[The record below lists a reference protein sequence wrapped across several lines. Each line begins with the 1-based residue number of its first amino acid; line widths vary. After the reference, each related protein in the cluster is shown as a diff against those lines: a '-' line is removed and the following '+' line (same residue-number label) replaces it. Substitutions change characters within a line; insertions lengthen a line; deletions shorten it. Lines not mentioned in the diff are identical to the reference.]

1 MGSLSKREKSLLF
14 LLSLIVIFGVGI
26 VLWILPL
33 SDSVSSLTAERDL
46 LSQQETDMRNKIMSI
61 RKLNENKDTLIKDVT
76 ELMDTLSDPLV
87 TENFDVLTQ
96 ELAKVRDLKIQSLK
110 IGSIE
115 TVAPS
120 ALETPSR
127 QYEYNLMSLIDVY
140 RNYNLDDEKNLTTE
154 HEILKQ
160 SITLELN
167 GSYDKVRAFISDLN
181 NSSKTIFIKSVNY
194 DHTTTTSLDDLG
206 LENTTSNEETVLNL
220 DIYFIEKL
228 YTNGHLDTK

>member
-1 MGSLSKREKSLLF
+1 MGSLSKREKNLLF

-33 SDSVSSLTAERDL
+33 NDSVSSLTAERDL

-61 RKLNENKDTLIKDVT
+61 QKLNENKDTLIKDVT

-87 TENFDVLTQ
+87 TENFDILTQ

-115 TVAPS
+115 AVAPS

-140 RNYNLDDEKNLTTE
+140 RSYNLDDEKNLTTE